1 MQLYGSRPLGY
12 RRWTSLPSN
21 SSWPERSWR
30 VEDLGGLGG
39 LGDLG
44 GLEVDARSREEEVA
58 AMMNVIA
65 VLGVVVVVLTLL
77 VTLAVAHKAVG
88 CLRARPEGAGCLRAP
103 RPRACGCQGAEK
115 DGLLAQKDSPV
126 QIV

>member
-30 VEDLGGLGG
+30 VEDLGGLG
-39 LGDLG
+39 
-44 GLEVDARSREEEVA
+44 VDARSREEEVA